1 MLQLP
6 LLHNLHS
13 FLIHIYRTSTV
24 NSQILEIEQAISFE
38 FNDEFYEADSSEV
51 LMIKLEDTE
60 LTNETLEESFDL
72 VAELLGM

>member
-1 MLQLP
+1 M
-6 LLHNLHS
+6 S
-13 FLIHIYRTSTV
+13 CSKADEKFL
-24 NSQILEIEQAISFE
+24 NEILEIEQAISFE

-72 VAELLGM
+72 VAELLGI

>member
-1 MLQLP
+1 M
-6 LLHNLHS
+6 S
-13 FLIHIYRTSTV
+13 CSKADEKFL
-24 NSQILEIEQAISFE
+24 NKILEIEQAISFE

-72 VAELLGM
+72 VAELLGI